1 MNEILNHS
9 SYDGYSWKDEIKN
22 YVYNKTNIG
31 WDSKKAFEPKITHKM
46 VKANDVVFNP
56 ILQKYKDSK
65 LETSLKK
72 TEKSAIISEIIKN
85 QDNQLKVEQ
94 TFNIINL
101 KDRLK
106 GLEND
111 PNYPSMKDLIH
122 SRKRIESV
130 NPKNYNILS
139 NLPLTTHHFDK
150 PENRPNFNFSEPKKG
165 KKIFKFGTER
175 DFDII
180 STKYKKFDKEKNEV
194 DKEIQKIKTAKI
206 FYQKNDYN
214 IIKGEFYNKEKE
226 EDFQKKRKE
235 EQRTWGIERFNNMP
249 KCVKGKSDIYNLITL
264 KIVDQK
270 EMDRMLKEEKE
281 KRQRYGIR
289 YKVEKF
295 YQDENLKAQDKED
308 NKKNNRA
315 SFQRYKE
322 QDKRQYDIIDLK
334 EKPFNEHKD
343 IYKTGGV
350 SSWQKILN
358 GAGKNNTFGK
368 KMIYKDPYDYS
379 EAGSSYDIY
388 KKSRNNK
395 MNKLPKIESDKLF
408 NQLRKNRKD
417 LRNKKINISNYESNM
432 KRSKM
437 DKEKFFHEEPKRIN
451 MTDNNNNIIKENSK
465 SHITYAE
472 VNRISNMF
480 ERNKEKNMRNKKLA
494 INLQMDKTN

>member
-9 SYDGYSWKDEIKN
+9 SYDGYNWKDDIKK

-31 WDSKKAFEPKITHKM
+31 WDTKKAFDPKITHKM
-46 VKANDVVFNP
+46 VKANDMVFNP
-56 ILQKYKDSK
+56 ILQKYNNSTF
-65 LETSLKK
+65 ETTMKSNEKK
-72 TEKSAIISEIIKN
+72 AVISEIIKN

-101 KDRLK
+101 RDRLK

-122 SRKRIESV
+122 SRKRIES
-130 NPKNYNILS
+130 NPKDYNILS
-139 NLPLTTHHFDK
+139 NLPLTTHHFDR
-150 PENRPNFNFSEPKKG
+150 PENRPNFIFSEPKKG
-165 KKIFKFGTER
+165 KKIFKFGTVR

-180 STKYKKFDKEKNEV
+180 STKYKNFNKEKNQV

-214 IIKGEFYNKEKE
+214 IIKGEYYNKEKE
-226 EDFQKKRKE
+226 EAFQKKRKE

-270 EMDRMLKEEKE
+270 EMDNMLKEEKE

-289 YKVEKF
+289 YKIEKF
-295 YQDENLKAQDKED
+295 YKDENLKEQDRID
-308 NKKNNRA
+308 NRKNNKA
-315 SFQRYKE
+315 DYQRYKE

-334 EKPFNEHKD
+334 ERPFNEHKD
-343 IYKTGGV
+343 IIKTGGI

-368 KMIYKDPYDYS
+368 KKIYKDPYDYS

-408 NQLRKNRKD
+408 NQLRKNRKEMK
-417 LRNKKINISNYESNM
+417 NKKINISNYESYESNL
-432 KRSKM
+432 KRNKM
-437 DKEKFFHEEPKRIN
+437 DKERFFHDEPRRIN
-451 MTDNNNNIIKENSK
+451 MTDNNKIMENSK
-465 SHITYAE
+465 SYVSYAE
-472 VNRISNMF
+472 GNRMLKMF

-494 INLQMDKTN
+494 INLQMEKTN